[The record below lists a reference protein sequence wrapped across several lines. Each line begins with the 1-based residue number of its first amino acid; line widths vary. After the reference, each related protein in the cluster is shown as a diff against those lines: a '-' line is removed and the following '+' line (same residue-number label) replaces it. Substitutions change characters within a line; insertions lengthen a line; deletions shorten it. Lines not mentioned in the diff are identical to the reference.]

1 VHEIGLGV
9 VGISAESEELVGE
22 LDDVDAVDS
31 EVSKRGGEA
40 A

>member
-1 VHEIGLGV
+1 MHEIGLGV
-9 VGISAESEELVGE
+9 GGVGAESEELIGE

-31 EVSKRGGEA
+31 EISERGGEA